1 MLVDTELIRD
11 LILSVQGVV
20 FIVLMLVMTV
30 ALLVILRKAKKVL
43 DAVDKVTGKVQQASS
58 SVNEEVIKA
67 ALQVVTLVQ
76 GARTIRDAFKKK

>member
-1 MLVDTELIRD
+1 LNIEFVRD

-30 ALLVILRKAKKVL
+30 LALVLFRKAKKML
-43 DAVDKVTGKVQQASS
+43 DAVDTVTGKVKKASS
-58 SVNEEVIKA
+58 SVNEEVVKA
-67 ALQVVTLVQ
+67 ALQMVTVIQ

>member
-1 MLVDTELIRD
+1 MNIEIVRD

-30 ALLVILRKAKKVL
+30 LALVLFRKAKKVL
-43 DAVDKVTGKVQQASS
+43 DTVDTVTGRVQQASS
-58 SVNEEVIKA
+58 SVNEEVVKTV
-67 ALQVVTLVQ
+67 LQVVTIVQ

>member
-1 MLVDTELIRD
+1 MDTELIRD

-58 SVNEEVIKA
+58 SVNEDVIKA

>member
-1 MLVDTELIRD
+1 MDTELIRD

>member
-1 MLVDTELIRD
+1 MDTELIRD

-30 ALLVILRKAKKVL
+30 ALLVVLRKAKKVL
-43 DAVDKVTGKVQQASS
+43 NAVDKVTGKVQQASS
-58 SVNEEVIKA
+58 SVNEDVIKA

>member
-1 MLVDTELIRD
+1 MNIEFVRD

-30 ALLVILRKAKKVL
+30 LMLVLFRKAKKML
-43 DAVDKVTGKVQQASS
+43 DAVDTVTGRVKKASS
-58 SVNEEVIKA
+58 SVNEEVVKA
-67 ALQVVTLVQ
+67 ALQMVTVIQ